1 MQILKYAFK
10 KDIGA
15 REDQQDNVIVLEK
28 DNIIFIALGDGMG
41 GHRGGNFAS
50 HTLIDT
56 ATYIFNNSFNK
67 ENIKEFFED
76 IVKET
81 IKKLTIYA
89 KKTGEDPRTT
99 TAFAIILENEVYF
112 ANIGDSRI
120 YLFNR

>member
-67 ENIKEFFED
+67 
-76 IVKET
+76 
-81 IKKLTIYA
+81 
-89 KKTGEDPRTT
+89 GP
-99 TAFAIILENEVYF
+99 AFAKSKLSSYCFFNSPITFPISFIVEAPTLSIILLSAVISSSLVIC
-112 ANIGDSRI
+112 AGR
-120 YLFNR
+120 